1 MIASGARTRARAMR
15 STLWKHAEILLR
27 ARVSPRS
34 AGSEV
39 NLRHLTGF
47 LGKTT
52 EGPCTSGA
60 RDVLPLSPRSQP
72 GGPRQSWSSLAP
84 RSAFSIK
91 DAYRFCRLVN
101 RILDREEPKRTREEW
116 QRSEHSRSVDTLLSY
131 VRSGGR
137 NALDASA
144 RMEKSSEGA
153 QRILGLLGQNRTL
166 DGAVRV
172 LIGIGAWKPH
182 VSVSL
187 GLLDRDGF
195 DDDVVSLA
203 DDYMANPPEDLDRS
217 TRLDLTHLRTVT
229 IDDISTT
236 EIDDGLSV
244 ETLGEGE
251 GGSERKRIWI
261 HIADPTRWLRMEDS
275 VFREAQRR
283 ATSIYV
289 PTGVIPMMPYDIAT
303 QTFSLVKGKVNSAFS
318 LGVEVCMETGAIKD
332 YVVTPSTVLVEER
345 LTYLKTDELLHSRT
359 SEEEPD
365 LFYLARAARARWHY
379 RKANGAQTFASYSP
393 KIKVRP
399 SQRGDDADGG
409 GGEREA
415 GSNGVDVIIERNDAQ
430 QQTVEYNQS
439 GQTIVSEMMI
449 LAGEVGAKWGK
460 DNNVPLPYRMHYK
473 PVIPNES
480 EISSIED
487 EFAKTANL
495 AKVFTRAVL
504 DCREPRPHASLGLP
518 YYTQL
523 SSPIRRF
530 NDILVHLQIKS
541 VLRGEGVLFSADALA
556 EAAEAAYFVEREMKE
571 VAQQC
576 EEYWAAIYFVQRMDQ
591 VWEATFLSWKH
602 LEGGMGFVQIDKVGV
617 KHVVKIDRPAIP
629 GEKLWIRATAAIPR
643 LDGSSILIFEQASP
657 SA

>member
-1 MIASGARTRARAMR
+1 M
-15 STLWKHAEILLR
+15 
-27 ARVSPRS
+27 
-34 AGSEV
+34 
-39 NLRHLTGF
+39 
-47 LGKTT
+47 
-52 EGPCTSGA
+52 
-60 RDVLPLSPRSQP
+60 
-72 GGPRQSWSSLAP
+72 
-84 RSAFSIK
+84 
-91 DAYRFCRLVN
+91 
-101 RILDREEPKRTREEW
+101 
-116 QRSEHSRSVDTLLSY
+116 LSY

-643 LDGSSILIFEQASP
+643 LDGSSVLIFEQASP